1 LDFVEPLTPFVPAY
15 EICRTYR
22 FAPVQRLE
30 FVVVC
35 GSLLITFPFH
45 IHCDSTEILASN
57 RTQADAGLVLPA
69 IFHNWK
75 KIRVEREFEMNPK
88 GTYVFVANHFSYL
101 DIAAGMGIFNNHF
114 AFIGKSS
121 VRKIPLLGYMFYR
134 LHIMVDRSDRNSRSN
149 SLNRGIKS
157 LRSGRSVFVM
167 PEGGVVSKNIPQMA
181 HPFKDGAFIMAIEN
195 KVPIVPITFVNNYKI
210 MPGFKLQ
217 WGTPEVVI
225 HKAISTENKTK
236 ADINA
241 LREEVYGIIQKTID
255 ENN

>member
-1 LDFVEPLTPFVPAY
+1 
-15 EICRTYR
+15 
-22 FAPVQRLE
+22 
-30 FVVVC
+30 
-35 GSLLITFPFH
+35 
-45 IHCDSTEILASN
+45 
-57 RTQADAGLVLPA
+57 
-69 IFHNWK
+69 
-75 KIRVEREFEMNPK
+75 
-88 GTYVFVANHFSYL
+88 
-101 DIAAGMGIFNNHF
+101 
-114 AFIGKSS
+114 
-121 VRKIPLLGYMFYR
+121 
-134 LHIMVDRSDRNSRSN
+134 
-149 SLNRGIKS
+149 
-157 LRSGRSVFVM
+157 
-167 PEGGVVSKNIPQMA
+167 MA